1 MNDEDAPG
9 TGTSTPLDSTQMSQS
24 ASKAAPVKDRQCP
37 FCNQSFTSSS
47 LGRHLDLYIRP
58 KNPKPADG
66 VHDVEEIRKL
76 RGGIT
81 RRQVKSG
88 TKGGNGSEQRGSRE
102 SFSATPSG
110 GLRGMARGDR
120 AETRR
125 REPTPTP
132 SPTPSIAEDEEKAVS
147 EPSTGRA
154 CITNKAAWQAT
165 GVINDLPP
173 RAMENGPPR
182 PPLVPRWVNGVA
194 AAAATAAA
202 TGSGQT
208 QRISE
213 MRQDAG
219 GNRIQRPEYESE
231 SMLKLQ
237 EAAEL
242 GRAAEMALREVL
254 GNLEAAKKAVKP
266 KNLYDDFDFYSLS
279 FPGLCL
285 AILPPPGTLFTP
297 TPFPSAESWTLE
309 PPGQRQYDTMNRF
322 LNLRITERQAS
333 DNISDSIAF
342 KHHAHLSGAWEH
354 WQTLVPSERSSAW
367 TLEVLRSYNRSQES
381 LKAQRLELEKSQQR
395 INHLEAEF
403 DRLSRCQLP
412 REYLMRPP
420 TSTFVPANVMREV
433 DKTTA
438 ASTSEVTEANY
449 DAETLISK
457 WRQTIRA
464 IPRTSSRNSAS
475 QRPTSPAS
483 APPTA
488 AGAPSVPREANPKG
502 SSITG
507 DIIMQGAVLGVGGP
521 IPRHRGGWNEYQP
534 RDEDT
539 PSNSVSYETPPEPGV
554 VMSAEDSL
562 ASPQDDE
569 DANGEVEEGY
579 EHQNGSGT
587 GSGENS
593 AVARRRNGEGG
604 KFASPRS
611 GLGGNLNGNGKRA
624 GDVLRDDRYGQ
635 TRLYK
640 GQVPARD

>member
-102 SFSATPSG
+102 SFSATPT
-110 GLRGMARGDR
+110 A
-120 AETRR
+120 
-125 REPTPTP
+125 
-132 SPTPSIAEDEEKAVS
+132 S

-182 PPLVPRWVNGVA
+182 PPL
-194 AAAATAAA
+194 
-202 TGSGQT
+202 
-208 QRISE
+208 
-213 MRQDAG
+213 DAG

-309 PPGQRQYDTMNRF
+309 PPGQRQYETMNRF

-367 TLEVLRSYNRSQES
+367 TLEVLRSY
-381 LKAQRLELEKSQQR
+381 
-395 INHLEAEF
+395 
-403 DRLSRCQLP
+403 
-412 REYLMRPP
+412 
-420 TSTFVPANVMREV
+420 
-433 DKTTA
+433 
-438 ASTSEVTEANY
+438 
-449 DAETLISK
+449 
-457 WRQTIRA
+457 
-464 IPRTSSRNSAS
+464 
-475 QRPTSPAS
+475 
-483 APPTA
+483 
-488 AGAPSVPREANPKG
+488 
-502 SSITG
+502 
-507 DIIMQGAVLGVGGP
+507 
-521 IPRHRGGWNEYQP
+521 
-534 RDEDT
+534 
-539 PSNSVSYETPPEPGV
+539 
-554 VMSAEDSL
+554 
-562 ASPQDDE
+562 
-569 DANGEVEEGY
+569 
-579 EHQNGSGT
+579 
-587 GSGENS
+587 
-593 AVARRRNGEGG
+593 
-604 KFASPRS
+604 
-611 GLGGNLNGNGKRA
+611 
-624 GDVLRDDRYGQ
+624 
-635 TRLYK
+635 TR
-640 GQVPARD
+640 